1 MKAQFLDWWRGRSQR
16 EQRLLLAMFGLLA
29 VTFLW
34 LGLYR
39 PLNNALSNARARHE
53 AAVIN
58 LGEVRSQADALKALR
73 KTGLPTLTAPLA
85 TLVTQSANE
94 AGFANAAIGAQ
105 GDRRVTV
112 SIPAARPNALF
123 GWIAGLET
131 RGIVVERLSA
141 RANSDQTLSVDATM
155 TGGA

>member
-1 MKAQFLDWWRGRSQR
+1 MKAQFLDWWRGRSLR
-16 EQRLLLAMFGLLA
+16 EQRLLLVMFALLA
-29 VTFLW
+29 ATFLW
-34 LGLYR
+34 LGVYR
-39 PLNNALSNARARHE
+39 PVGHALSSARARHE
-53 AAVIN
+53 AAVIR
-58 LGEVRSQADALKALR
+58 LGEARAQADALKALR

-85 TLVTQSANE
+85 TLVTQSAND
-94 AGFANAAIGAQ
+94 AGFANATIGAQ

-123 GWIAGLET
+123 TWIAGLEM

-155 TGGA
+155 TSSA